1 MPTDKDRFTLTFDPG
16 IKEKVEAYWHENR
29 LGSRSEAVNRL
40 LALALAK
47 EDGLT
52 MNERRL
58 LNHYRKAPAIARH
71 MVINTLV
78 SSISYANEH
87 YSYRTPNADFGEP
100 SCVYGD
106 GKITYT
112 ETLPSEEEFQREL
125 DAAGVSLELDTYA
138 AIEALSRPIGE
149 SPDLAAEAT

>member
-47 EDGLT
+47 
-52 MNERRL
+52 ERRL

-125 DAAGVSLELDTYA
+125 DAAGVSLELDAYA
-138 AIEALSRPIGE
+138 AVEALSRPIGE
-149 SPDLAAEAT
+149 SPAPAAEEA